1 MLTWPQTKIE
11 TYEFCFFAFC
21 HFFVRFSEEWSW
33 SWVTHCVL
41 CFTEHVTFFS
51 INPYEN
57 RSRSVILMPLLS
69 LHTEDKTFPSLSE
82 TQLISPTMFLLRFLS
97 TFFTAL
103 IPDEDKKKLKAGTYD
118 ISMFKRGDLLEVPR
132 TLFTHFG
139 IYLGNNRVAHLIP
152 DILPVIS
159 SDKSAISAMVTN
171 NRLILGAIMKKASVR
186 VDSVEDFAY
195 GAEILVNSMDR
206 VCSRPPLHG
215 EEVARRAE
223 KLTGSVDY
231 SLLWFNCE
239 HYVMFCRYGTSMSF
253 QTYQVQHHT
262 TYSLKNFSCCVLL
275 SHGHFILD
283 SPLYFHTC
291 LLESICAISGLYMLN
306 CIFVCMCGTVESV
319 DWHFVV
325 LDKNLKLNQTRA
337 AKLCVRTS
345 VFLHAVMNINP
356 Q

>member
-1 MLTWPQTKIE
+1 
-11 TYEFCFFAFC
+11 
-21 HFFVRFSEEWSW
+21 
-33 SWVTHCVL
+33 
-41 CFTEHVTFFS
+41 
-51 INPYEN
+51 
-57 RSRSVILMPLLS
+57 MPLLS

-253 QTYQVQHHT
+253 QTYQVQHLTTQHT
-262 TYSLKNFSCCVLL
+262 FCKSVRKMVFSRTSSFLSLVMCVFITVFLGSVSVCGVLL
-275 SHGHFILD
+275 
-283 SPLYFHTC
+283 
-291 LLESICAISGLYMLN
+291 ML
-306 CIFVCMCGTVESV
+306 IIPFTIWMAS
-319 DWHFVV
+319 
-325 LDKNLKLNQTRA
+325 
-337 AKLCVRTS
+337 
-345 VFLHAVMNINP
+345 
-356 Q
+356 